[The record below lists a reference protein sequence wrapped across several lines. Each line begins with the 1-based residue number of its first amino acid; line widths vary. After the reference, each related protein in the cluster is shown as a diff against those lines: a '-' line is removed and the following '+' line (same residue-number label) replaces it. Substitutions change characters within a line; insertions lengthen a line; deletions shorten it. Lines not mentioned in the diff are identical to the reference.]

1 MSYPDISAVILD
13 ASFDDLVPLALKVMP
28 DSWSEYSPQTYPCR
42 EGGLGL
48 GAVLTG
54 DGSLFHGWG
63 VGLPVVEKQE
73 DSLGASVFSLHEQ
86 WGPLCWARVL
96 SLLSLHFYLTLG
108 GLVTRTVRQHLNLNN
123 AEQLC
128 R

>member
-1 MSYPDISAVILD
+1 MWAGAPWSSPFFPVLGPATWAAMSYPDISAVILD

-28 DSWSEYSPQTYPCR
+28 DSWSEYSPQACPCR

-63 VGLPVVEKQE
+63 VGLPDVEKQE
-73 DSLGASVFSLHEQ
+73 DSL
-86 WGPLCWARVL
+86 P
-96 SLLSLHFYLTLG
+96 G
-108 GLVTRTVRQHLNLNN
+108 GLSFLSP
-123 AEQLC
+123 
-128 R
+128 